1 MADQATILD
10 QEIAEQRV
18 NRRKLLP
25 WWIKM
30 FCWIFMAFGGI
41 AILGY
46 CTAVIFGLAYP
57 VEFYG
62 LQANTP
68 ISLMG
73 LFLTSLFVLKGVA
86 GFGLWFEK
94 DWAIQLAFV
103 DGIVGILVCV
113 VVMIVLPAITG
124 VGNSFRIELIFL
136 AFYLGKMTR
145 IKPMWK

>member
-1 MADQATILD
+1 
-10 QEIAEQRV
+10 
-18 NRRKLLP
+18 
-25 WWIKM
+25 M

-46 CTAVIFGLAYP
+46 GTAVIFELAYP

-103 DGIVGILVCV
+103 DGIVGILVCL
-113 VVMIVLPAITG
+113 VVMIVLPAMTG
-124 VGNSFRIELIFL
+124 VGNTFRIELIFL